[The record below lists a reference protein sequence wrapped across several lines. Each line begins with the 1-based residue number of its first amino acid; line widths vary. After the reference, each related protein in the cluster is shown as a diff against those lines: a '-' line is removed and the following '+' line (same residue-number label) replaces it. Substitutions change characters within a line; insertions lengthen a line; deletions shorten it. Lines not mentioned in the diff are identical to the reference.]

1 MGDTKIL
8 PVKEATYLGVTF
20 TSTLSWK
27 PHFTLKLN
35 AAKARV
41 AELRAVGL
49 FGGRN
54 IPADSLEVVRAS
66 VWGSLDYGRGVVNS
80 DAHKHI
86 LIARSLLKF
95 QMKTLREVLGVSD
108 STPMLGVL
116 GETGDLADGWRG
128 KLRQI
133 LLAHQ
138 MWLAPEGS
146 LPKEVAQAAL
156 NVGGGVSLFARV
168 NGWLSDIK
176 GQPSVVSDFAK
187 RNAIKKV
194 VMQAARAEWI
204 LAVQASTR
212 LRDTYAP
219 SEPLKTRG
227 YLDVAFRG
235 RKVLTKLRVDD

>member
-54 IPADSLEVVRAS
+54 IPTCSLEVVRAS
-66 VWGSLDYGRGVVNS
+66 VWGSLDYGRGVANS
-80 DAHKHI
+80 DAHRHI

-108 STPMLGVL
+108 STPI
-116 GETGDLADGWRG
+116 TGKNWGCSTPLWNAFHPPW
-128 KLRQI
+128 
-133 LLAHQ
+133 
-138 MWLAPEGS
+138 
-146 LPKEVAQAAL
+146 
-156 NVGGGVSLFARV
+156 NGGTG
-168 NGWLSDIK
+168 
-176 GQPSVVSDFAK
+176 
-187 RNAIKKV
+187 
-194 VMQAARAEWI
+194 
-204 LAVQASTR
+204 
-212 LRDTYAP
+212 
-219 SEPLKTRG
+219 
-227 YLDVAFRG
+227 
-235 RKVLTKLRVDD
+235 